1 MISLFDYTVS
11 FIIVIIQTSVFRY
24 FSCSSYFFDISIPFI
39 LFLSLKRPFAESL
52 FVVIFLGFFAD
63 SFSSGPFGIYE
74 TAYLWFFIYARWTV
88 KFFHTDTYLLL
99 SAIIASGILLENI
112 IFWGTTLM
120 QGKNVIFLIPYL
132 NIILWQLCLSAVIGP
147 LIFYSIHALQ
157 TWYEYRVKEFVEKW
171 KQVS

>member
-11 FIIVIIQTSVFRY
+11 FIIVIIQTSVFQY

-52 FVVIFLGFFAD
+52 FIIIFLGFFAD

-112 IFWGTTLM
+112 IFWGATLM
-120 QGKNVIFLIPYL
+120 QGKNVF
-132 NIILWQLCLSAVIGP
+132 
-147 LIFYSIHALQ
+147 F
-157 TWYEYRVKEFVEKW
+157 
-171 KQVS
+171 